1 MTFYNQMVP
10 GNPDDVENVAVPPHS
25 DAEIEWHGGP
35 REQGGY
41 PVTRHTGG
49 STLPMTGEEMLER
62 VSGILGVSEQE
73 LATAAGVSKP
83 EPGTPIESYQGT
95 VKYDLQ
101 GLRAITVAGVQLTV
115 DPTVFDDFELLESL
129 AEIQRGDILGMP
141 AVFRAVAGDQA
152 QELLDAIR
160 GENGRVTATAATE
173 VLVQIMSE
181 LAPKA

>member
-10 GNPDDVENVAVPPHS
+10 GNPDDTEDVERVAVPLRS
-25 DAEIEWHGGP
+25 DVKVEGHGGP

-41 PVTRHTGG
+41 
-49 STLPMTGEEMLER
+49 
-62 VSGILGVSEQE
+62 
-73 LATAAGVSKP
+73 ATARPADGSMEAVHEALGRYEHVVKAAGEGVSKP

-95 VKYDLQ
+95 VRYDLQ
-101 GLRAITVAGVQLTV
+101 GLRAITVAGVQVTV

-129 AEIQRGDILGMP
+129 AEVQRGDVLALP
-141 AVFRAVAGDQA
+141 AVFRAVAGDKAQA
-152 QELLDAIR
+152 LLDAIR

-173 VLVQIMSE
+173 VLVQIMRE